1 MNQPKRA
8 EPAPLVRAA
17 SGQFMVARS
26 LADPAVAEQVAA
38 VHAQITSS
46 KAEAVKF
53 LKQVG
58 VLNRSGKL
66 AKEFRR

>member
-1 MNQPKRA
+1 MTQQKRS
-8 EPAPLVRAA
+8 EPAPLVRIA
-17 SGQFMVARS
+17 SGQFVVARS

-46 KAEAVKF
+46 KAEAVSF
-53 LKQVG
+53 LKSVG

-66 AKEFRR
+66 AKSFRP